1 MEEKRSEER
10 SKLYLDDLQ
19 YRLGDFAKA
28 FSQVDLIAGPTCP
41 SPAFKFG
48 EKSSDPLTMYLEDI
62 FTIAANL
69 AGVCGI
75 SLPCGWTAPHA
86 DRPALP
92 IGLQL
97 LGPSLGEAKLL
108 RAARACEQAVAFPA
122 QPR

>member
-1 MEEKRSEER
+1 MKAQKVRTLIQR
-10 SKLYLDDLQ
+10 
-19 YRLGDFAKA
+19 DFAEA
-28 FSQVDLIAGPTCP
+28 FSKVDVRVCPTCP

-48 EKSSDPLTMYLEDI
+48 EKSKDPLTMYLEDI

-75 SLPCGWTAPHA
+75 SLPCGWTQATA
-86 DRPALP
+86 DRPKLP

-108 RAARACEQAVAFPA
+108 QVAQAAEQAL
-122 QPR
+122 